1 MDTNAANNGEFGQRP
16 EPPTPIVPKTASEA
30 LRPEAGTPPP
40 PSGKRSRAS
49 RSQIVVF
56 MNFVVSCVMLLVL
69 AAGVALYLG
78 KQAFVGPGPSEGATF
93 LVKPNSGVAEI
104 ADQLERRGLVS
115 DARIFRLGVRAYG
128 NEQALKAGE
137 YEIKPHASM
146 REIMELL
153 KSGKSVMYSLTIPEG
168 LTVEQAFQ
176 RIAEQEELT
185 GDMPARMP
193 PEGSLATDT
202 LRFTRGATRAQM
214 VEKLLADQRKL
225 VEDIWSHRSTDL
237 PLANVDEFVTLASIV
252 EKETGKNDERSRV
265 AAVFLNRLAKG
276 MRLQS
281 DPTIIY
287 GLFGGKGKPAA
298 GCGRAACDK
307 EAAIVRELMR
317 TNDMVLVSAVGALLD
332 GAAEGAFGSVRFE
345 PPVTALID
353 GSISF
358 GSTGLLGRSAAR
370 FETVL
375 LSSMTMPTTLSF
387 ERSIARRWLDPSFQ
401 STVVASIPFDAS
413 APCTRPCALSWAFSL
428 LTASRYALPIGPP
441 SASGTSS
448 YIFQRRSLMK
458 KKKRFFPWRWI
469 HISASL
475 FL

>member
-1 MDTNAANNGEFGQRP
+1 MNTNAANSEDFGQRP
-16 EPPTPIVPKTASEA
+16 APPTPIVPKTASEA

-40 PSGKRSRAS
+40 PPGKRSRAS

-56 MNFVVSCVMLLVL
+56 MNFVVSCVMLMVL

-78 KQAFVGPGPSEGATF
+78 KQAFTGPGPSDGSATF

-104 ADQLERRGLVS
+104 ADQLERRGLIS
-115 DARIFRLGVRAYG
+115 DARIFRLGVRAFG

-146 REIMELL
+146 REIMDLL

-185 GDMPARMP
+185 GDMPATMP

-202 LRFTRGATRAQM
+202 LRFTRGATRQQM
-214 VEKLLADQRKL
+214 VEKLAADQKRL
-225 VEDIWSHRSTDL
+225 VEDIWSHRSADL

-287 GLFGGKGKPAA
+287 GLFGGKGKPADRPIYQA
-298 GCGRAACDK
+298 DINKPTPYNTYLINGLPPTPIANPGRAALEAVANPSKTNDLYFVADGSGGHVFAETLEEHNENVARYRAWQK
-307 EAAIVRELMR
+307 KQAEEAAKTGKQPPAE
-317 TNDMVLVSAVGALLD
+317 
-332 GAAEGAFGSVRFE
+332 EGAGTGVV
-345 PPVTALID
+345 PV
-353 GSISF
+353 
-358 GSTGLLGRSAAR
+358 
-370 FETVL
+370 
-375 LSSMTMPTTLSF
+375 
-387 ERSIARRWLDPSFQ
+387 Q
-401 STVVASIPFDAS
+401 
-413 APCTRPCALSWAFSL
+413 
-428 LTASRYALPIGPP
+428 
-441 SASGTSS
+441 
-448 YIFQRRSLMK
+448 
-458 KKKRFFPWRWI
+458 
-469 HISASL
+469 
-475 FL
+475 

>member
-287 GLFGGKGKPAA
+287 GLFGGKGKPADRPIYQSDINKPTPYNTYLINGLPPTPIA
-298 GCGRAACDK
+298 NPGRAALEAVANPSKTNDLYFVADGTGGHVFAETLEEHNDNVARYRALQK
-307 EAAIVRELMR
+307 KQAEEAAKAGKQPPAE
-317 TNDMVLVSAVGALLD
+317 
-332 GAAEGAFGSVRFE
+332 EGAGTGVV
-345 PPVTALID
+345 PV
-353 GSISF
+353 
-358 GSTGLLGRSAAR
+358 
-370 FETVL
+370 
-375 LSSMTMPTTLSF
+375 
-387 ERSIARRWLDPSFQ
+387 Q
-401 STVVASIPFDAS
+401 
-413 APCTRPCALSWAFSL
+413 
-428 LTASRYALPIGPP
+428 
-441 SASGTSS
+441 
-448 YIFQRRSLMK
+448 
-458 KKKRFFPWRWI
+458 
-469 HISASL
+469 
-475 FL
+475 